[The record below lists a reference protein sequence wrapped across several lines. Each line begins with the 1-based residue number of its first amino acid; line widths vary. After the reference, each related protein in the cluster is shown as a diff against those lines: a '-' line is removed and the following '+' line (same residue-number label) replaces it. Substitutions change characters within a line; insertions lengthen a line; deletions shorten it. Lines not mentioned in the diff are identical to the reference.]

1 MKITLYQ
8 IDFKLRV
15 KNDSKIIFYFYRFGS
30 FAKTNSIKK
39 NKFVRVETINFVKIV
54 HS

>member
-39 NKFVRVETINFVKIV
+39 IGLLELKLSILLK
-54 HS
+54 